1 MHPDLK
7 IIEKFQSESY
17 MPIQIIKYSLN
28 YFIELCDGFSR
39 LMWCQNL
46 EIKFYNLNAIY
57 LDTKLLQSRQF
68 FKQTWQER
76 RQARN
81 TYICFQKYD
90 YILLMMR

>member
-1 MHPDLK
+1 MLQKVNSAICKTFFRLFNRGYD
-7 IIEKFQSESY
+7 EF
-17 MPIQIIKYSLN
+17 
-28 YFIELCDGFSR
+28 CR

-81 TYICFQKYD
+81 TYTCFQKYN

>member
-1 MHPDLK
+1 
-7 IIEKFQSESY
+7 
-17 MPIQIIKYSLN
+17 
-28 YFIELCDGFSR
+28 
-39 LMWCQNL
+39 MWCQNL

-81 TYICFQKYD
+81 TYTCFQKYK
-90 YILLMMR
+90 YILFRVYFGGKRLLLFFVSLEN